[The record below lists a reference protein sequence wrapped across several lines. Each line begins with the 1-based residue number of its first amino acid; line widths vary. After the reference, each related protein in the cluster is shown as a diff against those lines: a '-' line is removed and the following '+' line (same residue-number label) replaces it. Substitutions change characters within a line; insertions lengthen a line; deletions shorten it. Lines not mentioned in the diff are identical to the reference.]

1 MNSFV
6 LAPRIVVTLLP
17 AAFMALTCN
26 SNGAIITL
34 PPTQRTLPK
43 FLTSDGLPSGP
54 VTLSIH
60 SPSFSKPSAFVVL
73 PTSWKAND
81 TVPFALSYSQI
92 VRGIRSPALP
102 FMTITNCPTCDLAA
116 MSEASTSNSLI
127 FGTSSF
133 LVTILYVLLSPPQL
147 FHVLVTLKFSYRK
160 HPVSD

>member
-1 MNSFV
+1 
-6 LAPRIVVTLLP
+6 
-17 AAFMALTCN
+17 MALTCN

-60 SPSFSKPSAFVVL
+60 SPWFSKPSAFVVL
-73 PTSWKAND
+73 PTSWKTND
-81 TVPFALSYSQI
+81 TVPFAVSYPEI

-102 FMTITNCPTCDLAA
+102 FITIRNCPACDLAA
-116 MSEASTSNSLI
+116 ISGASTSNSFI
-127 FGTSSF
+127 FGASSF

-147 FHVLVTLKFSYRK
+147 FRVWVTLKSFCKKRQ
-160 HPVSD
+160 VSG